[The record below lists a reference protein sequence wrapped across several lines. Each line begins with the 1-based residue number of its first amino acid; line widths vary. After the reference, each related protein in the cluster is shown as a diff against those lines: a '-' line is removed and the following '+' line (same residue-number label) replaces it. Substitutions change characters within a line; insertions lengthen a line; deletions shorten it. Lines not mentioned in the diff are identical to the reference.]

1 MTTPLFLSSSTD
13 SSRGLCG
20 RVAAT
25 MMGGLFALAVL
36 AAPVTAQATSTPNPE
51 RSTWQQHYGTQAAH
65 LLRSDIEQQ
74 KSFALETLLTIS
86 YGDRAVD
93 LSPAVPALLDLYQ
106 SDATLE
112 HRIMAATALRQVAER
127 SANGD
132 RIMQRLGAL
141 TAEQSS
147 ERVQRLTL
155 RVLADYE
162 MKQER
167 ALRLTPDLY
176 KLFVE
181 KGRA

>member
-1 MTTPLFLSSSTD
+1 
-13 SSRGLCG
+13 
-20 RVAAT
+20 
-25 MMGGLFALAVL
+25 
-36 AAPVTAQATSTPNPE
+36 
-51 RSTWQQHYGTQAAH
+51 